1 MQEDTSIPFDFR
13 GNGRAYFRIWIVN
26 LFLSVITLGIYSA
39 WAKVRSNR
47 YFYSHLYL
55 DGTSFE
61 YLARPLG
68 ILVGRVIAVLL
79 FACYT
84 LISRYAPELMW
95 HFFILLIPV
104 APWVV
109 LKSLQFRANNTAFR
123 NIRFHFHGTYP
134 SALFAVGLFPALVP
148 LPFLA
153 YNMWGHN
160 VAVSHYSLMYF
171 AFCTSGFLVG
181 IALHNYFKF
190 IASNTSYGATR
201 FTFESKVSE
210 YFGMLTM
217 IFFGVA
223 ALAVLVIISIFAI
236 VVTIS
241 ALDISFRSEI
251 NRMLGGAVGLTLYV
265 WAMAM
270 FTTNT
275 TNLLYNG
282 IAIPGWYRFKSDIS
296 SWGMFKLYF
305 VNTALIIATLGM
317 YIPFAKVRL
326 INYRVAHLSLLSTA
340 PLDQFTWDENAEVS
354 ATGQEVGEMFGVELS
369 L

>member
-1 MQEDTSIPFDFR
+1 MEENTSIPFDFR
-13 GNGRAYFRIWIVN
+13 GEGRAYFRIWIVN
-26 LFLSVITLGIYSA
+26 LFLSVISLGIYSA

-47 YFYSHLYL
+47 YLYSHLYL
-55 DGTSFE
+55 DGASFE
-61 YLARPLG
+61 YLAKPLG
-68 ILVGRVIAVLL
+68 ILVGRVIAVCL
-79 FACYT
+79 FASYT
-84 LISRYAPELMW
+84 IVSRYFPDFTVE
-95 HFFILLIPV
+95 FFLILVPV
-104 APWVV
+104 VPWVL
-109 LKSLQFRANNTAFR
+109 LKSLQFRANNTAYR
-123 NIRFHFHGTYP
+123 NIRFHFHGTYA
-134 SALFAVGLFPALVP
+134 SALVSIGLVPALVP

-153 YNMWGHN
+153 YEAWGRD

-171 AFCTSGFLVG
+171 ALCTTGFFVG
-181 IALHNYFKF
+181 VALHNYFRY

-217 IFFGVA
+217 VIFGVA
-223 ALAVLVIISIFAI
+223 ALAILVIISIFAI

-241 ALDISFRSEI
+241 ALDISFRSEV
-251 NRMLGGAVGLTLYV
+251 NRILGGGVGLILYV

-296 SWGMFKLYF
+296 SWGMFKVYF
-305 VNTALIIATLGM
+305 INTVLIIATLGM
-317 YIPFAKVRL
+317 YIPFAKLRL
-326 INYRVAHLSLLSTA
+326 IRYRTEHLQLLSTA
-340 PLDQFTWDENAEVS
+340 PLDQFVLDEHAEVS
-354 ATGQEVGEMFGVELS
+354 ATGQEVDEIFGVELS